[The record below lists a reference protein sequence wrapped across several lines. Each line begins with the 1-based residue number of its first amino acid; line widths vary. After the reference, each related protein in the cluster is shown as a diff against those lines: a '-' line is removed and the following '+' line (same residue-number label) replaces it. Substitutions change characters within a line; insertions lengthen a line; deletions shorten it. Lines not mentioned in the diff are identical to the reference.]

1 MSGPRLR
8 SPLSPARLVFADRE
22 RTNLPQVLKSFVGR
36 ERELAE
42 IKQRLPVTRLLTLT
56 GSGGIGKTRV
66 ALQTAAEV
74 LDDYRDGVWFVDLAP
89 LRDPAL
95 VPSALA
101 QVLRVKEP
109 AGQPLISALC
119 SRLSAQET
127 LLVLDNCEHVL
138 EASARLAEA
147 LLREAVRVTI
157 IATSREPLRID
168 AERTYPLGALPL
180 PDPHGDATSI
190 ASSDAVQLFVDRA
203 RQRRPDFDLQEK
215 RARAV
220 AEICVRLDGIPLAL
234 ELAAARVAVLSVDQI
249 VPLLD
254 QRFRLL
260 TSGSRNDLPRH
271 QTLRASIDWS
281 YDLLD
286 EAERKLFTRLAVF
299 AGGWTR
305 AAAEAVGAGEPI
317 VKDDVL
323 YLLIGLIEKSLV
335 VVDEDGDR
343 YRMLETIRHYARE
356 KLEESGDADA
366 VRERH
371 RDFYLALVDEAE
383 PKLTGA
389 EQGTWLQRL
398 EVEHENLRASLEWSL
413 AEAGSRGG
421 LRLCGALTRFWM
433 VRGHPAEGREWCTR
447 FLAKAGAG
455 ERTRERAKVL
465 HEAGTL
471 AYIQGDYPAAWALLE
486 ESLATRRQLGDLKD
500 IAHTL
505 NNLGLLTRQQGDFAS
520 ARALHD
526 ESLAIRRELGDRL
539 GVAHSLNN
547 LGLVAYYQ
555 GDYPAARTLFEECL
569 AIAPEL
575 GERSI
580 LAYALNNQG
589 LVAYYQGDYSG
600 AQAFF
605 EECLALTRELRDRFG
620 IAFSLEGQA
629 AVIAA
634 LGDSPRAARIWG
646 AAERLREEIGSPI
659 PPNEQPRH
667 DGRVATARAA
677 LGDDAAFDL
686 AWQEGRALT
695 LDRAIEVALEKT
707 INRT

>member
-1 MSGPRLR
+1 M
-8 SPLSPARLVFADRE
+8 
-22 RTNLPQVLKSFVGR
+22 
-36 ERELAE
+36 
-42 IKQRLPVTRLLTLT
+42 
-56 GSGGIGKTRV
+56 
-66 ALQTAAEV
+66 
-74 LDDYRDGVWFVDLAP
+74 
-89 LRDPAL
+89 
-95 VPSALA
+95 
-101 QVLRVKEP
+101 
-109 AGQPLISALC
+109 
-119 SRLSAQET
+119 
-127 LLVLDNCEHVL
+127 
-138 EASARLAEA
+138 
-147 LLREAVRVTI
+147 
-157 IATSREPLRID
+157 
-168 AERTYPLGALPL
+168 
-180 PDPHGDATSI
+180 
-190 ASSDAVQLFVDRA
+190 
-203 RQRRPDFDLQEK
+203 
-215 RARAV
+215 

-260 TSGSRNDLPRH
+260 TSGSRNELPRH

-305 AAAEAVGAGEPI
+305 AAAEVVGAGEPI

-447 FLAKAGAG
+447 FLAKVGAG

-634 LGDSPRAARIWG
+634 LGDSPRAARVWG

-667 DGRVATARAA
+667 DGRVGTARAA

-695 LDRAIEVALEKT
+695 LDRAIELALEKT